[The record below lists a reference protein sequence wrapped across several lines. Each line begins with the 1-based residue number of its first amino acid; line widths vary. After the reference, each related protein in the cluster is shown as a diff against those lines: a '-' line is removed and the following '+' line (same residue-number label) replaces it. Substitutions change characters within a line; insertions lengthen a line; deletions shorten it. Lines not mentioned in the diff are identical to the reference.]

1 MSFAWSRRL
10 SPNIVNP
17 YATFDSNGNL
27 FDARTLSSKYNM
39 VFYDESGV
47 SINSKDLEY
56 SEQCICSNFI
66 TPDDVVLELG
76 ARYGT
81 VSCIINKILNNKRN
95 QVSVEPDKTVWN
107 ALDNNIKLNGCNIT
121 LHKGFISKTLLSIK
135 EDGYASYSIKDESSD
150 NLCKTLEEIEESYSL
165 KFNTLVADCEGFLE
179 TFLDENPKIL
189 KTFKK
194 IIFEADRFDV
204 CNYGKIRK
212 QLLDN
217 GFRAIIYGFQNVY
230 VKE

>member
-1 MSFAWSRRL
+1 MPFAWSRKPT
-10 SPNIVNP
+10 SIVNP

-27 FDARTLSSKYNM
+27 FDARTLGSKYSM
-39 VFYDESGV
+39 IFYDEKGNL
-47 SINSKDLEY
+47 INSKDLEY

-66 TPDDVVLELG
+66 RPDDVVLELG

-81 VSCIINKILNNKRN
+81 VSCIINKILNNKKN
-95 QVSVEPDKTVWN
+95 QVSVEPDKTVWK
-107 ALDNNIKLNGCNIT
+107 ALDRNLEINGCDII
-121 LHKGFISKTLLSIK
+121 LHKGFISKTSLSIK
-135 EDGYASYSIKDESSD
+135 EDGYASYSVKDDSSN
-150 NLCKTLEEIEESYSL
+150 NLCKTLEEIEKSYSL
-165 KFNTLVADCEGFLE
+165 NFDTLVADCEGFLE

-204 CNYGKIRK
+204 CNYPKIRK
-212 QLLDN
+212 QLSEN
-217 GFRAIIYGFQNVY
+217 GFHAVIHGFQNVY